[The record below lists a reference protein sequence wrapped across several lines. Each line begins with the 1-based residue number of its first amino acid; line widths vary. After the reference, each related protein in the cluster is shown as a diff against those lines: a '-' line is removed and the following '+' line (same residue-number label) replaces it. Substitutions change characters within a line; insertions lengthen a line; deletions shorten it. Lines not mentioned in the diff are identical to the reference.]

1 MGVVADG
8 VLGGALKPG
17 SALGVVISIA
27 LGTSMNGE
35 FLIPAQIKNI
45 TTLGAGV
52 ADPVEGLAIFIS

>member
-1 MGVVADG
+1 MFLAWRFETRDG
-8 VLGGALKPG
+8 F
-17 SALGVVISIA
+17 GVVISIA

-35 FLIPAQIKNI
+35 FFDPAIKNI